1 MLPGMVEM
9 VMGVVGAG
17 FVAYPMVF
25 IDVWGVGVAGVVY
38 VIMVRWRRSAVG
50 RRSSVGWRSA
60 VVGFGAML
68 GRRMRRSTS
77 ARMASTTGMLLSSY
91 REGNKRS
98 DQE

>member
-1 MLPGMVEM
+1 MVEM
-9 VMGVVGAG
+9 VMRVVGAG

-25 IDVWGVGVAGVVY
+25 IDVWSVGMAGVVY
-38 VIMVRWRRSAVG
+38 VIMVRWR
-50 RRSSVGWRSA
+50 RSA

>member
-25 IDVWGVGVAGVVY
+25 IDVWGVGMAGMVY
-38 VIMVRWRRSAVG
+38 EVTVRWRRSAVG
-50 RRSSVGWRSA
+50 RRSA

-77 ARMASTTGMLLSSY
+77 ARMASTGMFL
-91 REGNKRS
+91 RGHRKGEKRS
-98 DQE
+98 DQK